1 MIRGEQS
8 HLLNENTAARIRTLL
23 LAGIR
28 SAVLWQQLGGG
39 KWKLFLKRK
48 KYVPVAENLLRS
60 T

>member
-48 KYVPVAENLLRS
+48 KYVAVAENLLRS